1 MRLRHLVITSLA
13 AMTMGGQAAVQAAD
27 SGAAPAEPAAANT
40 LTIET
45 SDKPLD
51 TVLQWISR
59 RTNVNIVCNEQ
70 DQPRV
75 TLRLVNVTLQEA
87 IDQICAKYDLVL
99 EKKSDRVWV
108 LSRPPKVRM
117 EFQDARLVVILE
129 ALARQANVN
138 IVIGDDIDP
147 NRRLT
152 MTLNGVP
159 WREALDVIVRTTGYA
174 WIEQQYHIIRV
185 VTPSAV
191 QKDLSTRIF
200 HMNYTAA
207 ADVAK
212 VVEAAKSADGK
223 VIIDPR
229 SNNLIITDTVP
240 GLDAISRI
248 INTIDTRTREVLIDM
263 KFVDFSDADAQRLG
277 FDPVQLNFDVEKLGQ
292 ISTAFRPG
300 SSDVGTAGASLNR
313 DLGTVPTTTGNI
325 SGGLAFEAI
334 SSLNSTEI
342 IQSPQVLTLDN
353 EKAQIVIGRE
363 IHFAEETVTSENN
376 NVIRTLKEATSSPT
390 KDGITIEVT
399 PHITT
404 DGYVQIVLK
413 ASNDDVTLVTFSN
426 KSNDN
431 DPNGSI
437 IQLPTKNTTTLATT
451 IMCGDGRTGVIGGLL
466 KNKNFEDERKVPVL
480 GSIPVFGWLFK
491 KREDRIERRNLTIFI
506 TPHIVPITEKTP
518 FEQTKEAVLERL
530 SGQKA
535 AKPAATTAEAAPA
548 AAALPASP

>member
-1 MRLRHLVITSLA
+1 MRLRHLVITCLATMSIGGPSL
-13 AMTMGGQAAVQAAD
+13 VAAD
-27 SGAAPAEPAAANT
+27 GAAPADQAVGGT

-45 SDKPLD
+45 SDKPLE
-51 TVLQWISR
+51 TVLQWVSR
-59 RTNVNIVCNEQ
+59 RTGVNVVCNEQ

-138 IVIGDDIDP
+138 IVIGDDVSSD
-147 NRRLT
+147 RRLT

-174 WIEQQYHIIRV
+174 WIEQEYHIIRV
-185 VTPSAV
+185 VTPGAV

-200 HMNYTAA
+200 HMNYTTAT
-207 ADVAK
+207 DVAK
-212 VVEAAKSADGK
+212 VVEAARTADGK
-223 VIIDPR
+223 VIIDTR

-240 GLDAISRI
+240 GLNAIANI
-248 INTIDTRTREVLIDM
+248 INTVDTRTREVLIEM

-277 FDPVQLNFDVEKLGQ
+277 FDPVSLNFDVQRVGS
-292 ISTAFRPG
+292 IAGAFRPG
-300 SSDVGTAGASLNR
+300 SSDIGTAGASLNR
-313 DLGTVPTTTGNI
+313 GAVVPTSTGNV

-342 IQSPQVLTLDN
+342 IQSPQLLTTDN
-353 EKAQIVIGRE
+353 TKATIVIGRE
-363 IHFAEETVTSENN
+363 IHYAEETVTAENN
-376 NVIRTLKEATSSPT
+376 TVIRTLKEGTTSPV
-390 KDGITIEVT
+390 KDGISIDVT

-404 DGYVQIVLK
+404 DGYVQIALI
-413 ASNDDVTLVTFSN
+413 AANDDVTLVTFSN

-437 IQLPTKNTTTLATT
+437 IQLPTKNTTSVSTT

-466 KNKNFEDERKVPVL
+466 KNKNFEDERKVPLL

-491 KREDRIERRNLTIFI
+491 KREDRVERRNLTIFI
-506 TPHIVPITEKTP
+506 TPHIVPVSDKTP
-518 FEQTKEAVLERL
+518 YEVTKEAVLERL
-530 SGQKA
+530 SGV
-535 AKPAATTAEAAPA
+535 AKPKPAEAGAPAAVAAPA
-548 AAALPASP
+548 ASQP